1 MKKSISVIAIILS
14 MVMVLASC
22 GTTQNGK
29 DEEPVS
35 TPDPELVKN
44 TVNAT
49 IELEDGDEIMLE
61 LYPDLAPDTVENF
74 VELAE
79 DGFYDG
85 TIFHRVIEDFMIQG
99 GGYDENLKE
108 QKTESIK
115 GEFAKNGFENTLSHT
130 RGVISMAR
138 AQDYDSA
145 TSQFFIV
152 QKDATYLDGQ
162 YAAFGRVTE
171 GMDIVDEIASV
182 KTGTVACVAGSTH
195 LPYLGKDRIIVTV
208 DGQLLYIPI
217 EPIVIDTITID
228 TSVSSGKSSKTK
240 ATSKPSKDKDTDKN
254 SKDTDDE
261 DEDTSSS
268 KSSKSSS
275 KSTTAPKSTPKSNP
289 SSKSSSSNSSSSSK
303 SNSSND
309 DELSEDELND
319 ILPFLQ
325 SDSTE
330 SNS

>member
-22 GTTQNGK
+22 STNQNGK

-182 KTGTVACVAGSTH
+182 KTGTVASSNMEDV
-195 LPYLGKDRIIVTV
+195 
-208 DGQLLYIPI
+208 PI

-275 KSTTAPKSTPKSNP
+275 KSTTAPKSTPKSNS
-289 SSKSSSSNSSSSSK
+289 SSKSSSSNSSSRSK

>member
-22 GTTQNGK
+22 GTNQNGK

-35 TPDPELVKN
+35 TRDRELVKN

-61 LYPDLAPDTVENF
+61 LYPDLVPDTVENF

-79 DGFYDG
+79 DGFSDG

-182 KTGTVACVAGSTH
+182 KTGTVASSNMEDV
-195 LPYLGKDRIIVTV
+195 
-208 DGQLLYIPI
+208 PI

-275 KSTTAPKSTPKSNP
+275 KSTTAPKSTPKSNS